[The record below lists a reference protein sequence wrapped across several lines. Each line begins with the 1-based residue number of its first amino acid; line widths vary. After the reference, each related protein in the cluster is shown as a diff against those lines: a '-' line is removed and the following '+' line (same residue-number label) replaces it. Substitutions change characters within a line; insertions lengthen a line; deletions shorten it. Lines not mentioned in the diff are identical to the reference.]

1 MREILG
7 KAKTV
12 RELLKG
18 VKYSIDYYQ
27 REYKWQ
33 DKQIREL
40 VDDLSAKF
48 LEEYQ
53 PDHEPRE
60 GRRLSPLLP
69 RLDHHQQE
77 GQHQLHRG
85 RPAAPDQPHTAP
97 HPICGTCSKTV
108 QTRSTST
115 N

>member
-27 REYKWQ
+27 REYKVARQ
-33 DKQIREL
+33 T
-40 VDDLSAKF
+40 DLRVGQRPERQFPGGVSTR
-48 LEEYQ
+48 
-53 PDHEPRE
+53 PRTAG

-69 RLDHHQQE
+69 GLNHHQQE

-85 RPAAPDQPHTAP
+85 WPAAPD
-97 HPICGTCSKTV
+97 
-108 QTRSTST
+108 
-115 N
+115 

>member
-27 REYKWQ
+27 REYKWR

-40 VDDLSAKF
+40 VDDLTGKF
-48 LEEYQ
+48 LEDYDPGHDRKRVADYPHYFLGSVIISKKE
-53 PDHEPRE
+53 
-60 GRRLSPLLP
+60 S
-69 RLDHHQQE
+69 
-77 GQHQLHRG
+77 
-85 RPAAPDQPHTAP
+85 AA
-97 HPICGTCSKTV
+97 
-108 QTRSTST
+108 TSWT
-115 N
+115 GSSA